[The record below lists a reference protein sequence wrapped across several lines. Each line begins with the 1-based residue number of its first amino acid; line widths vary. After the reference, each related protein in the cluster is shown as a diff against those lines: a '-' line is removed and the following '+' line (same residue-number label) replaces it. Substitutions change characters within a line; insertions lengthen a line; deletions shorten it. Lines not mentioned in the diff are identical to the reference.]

1 MEHIMKL
8 YAENFDE
15 VKSGIKK
22 REYRLNDEKRKLVKV
37 GDTIRFV
44 RLPNMDEEYVV
55 DVIGIETFDNWY
67 DCYFKYY
74 DEDFKDLYDSV
85 EAVVQDTYDGG
96 YYTKEESDKYGSIVF
111 KIKKHEMNKGA
122 NNTLVKK

>member
-37 GDTIRFV
+37 GDTIKFV

-96 YYTKEESDKYGSIVF
+96 YYTKEESDKYGAIVF
-111 KIKKHEMNKGA
+111 TIKKHER
-122 NNTLVKK
+122 LCS

>member
-37 GDTIRFV
+37 GDTIKFV

-96 YYTKEESDKYGSIVF
+96 YYTKEESDKYGAIVF
-111 KIKKHEMNKGA
+111 TIKKHEMNKGT

>member
-1 MEHIMKL
+1 MVVCGGTMEHIMKL

-37 GDTIRFV
+37 GDTIKFV

-96 YYTKEESDKYGSIVF
+96 YYTKEESDKYGAIVF
-111 KIKKHEMNKGA
+111 TIKKHER
-122 NNTLVKK
+122 LCS

>member
-96 YYTKEESDKYGSIVF
+96 YYTKEESEANGCVIF
-111 KIKKHEMNKGA
+111 TIKKHRDIH
-122 NNTLVKK
+122 

>member
-8 YAENFDE
+8 YVENFDE

-37 GDTIRFV
+37 GDTIKFV

-96 YYTKEESDKYGSIVF
+96 YYTKEESDKYGAIVF
-111 KIKKHEMNKGA
+111 TIKKHEMNKGT

>member
-8 YAENFDE
+8 YAENFD
-15 VKSGIKK
+15 VLKSGEKI

-44 RLPNMDEEYVV
+44 RLPDMDEEYVV

-67 DCYFKYY
+67 DCYLKYY
-74 DEDFKDLYDSV
+74 DEDFKDSYDSV
-85 EAVVQDTYDGG
+85 EDVVQDTYDGG
-96 YYTKEESDKYGSIVF
+96 YYTKEESNKYGVVVF
-111 KIKKHEMNKGA
+111 TIKKHEIIKGV
-122 NNTLVKK
+122 NNTLIKK